1 MDYRKEKNLLIAF
14 DGTVI
19 KAKYDWNTGICYG
32 AKGTELKSVSR
43 AFRNSTYDRMI
54 TSIRWIREHLSG
66 QALALAVDRWER
78 LASVGLYT
86 SDHDLLID
94 ETYDF
99 PNLKK
104 DFVQYLKDN
113 AYGELTRY
121 YQTLYPYTQMQEYQ
135 MLNSNYQAQVN
146 QVISHDWNTLPVE
159 WIIKALLRLQL
170 EDYYYLAG
178 YSYWGTALALL
189 EKYYDTCTEMGQE
202 NPAITKNFIITI
214 CKAFHMY
221 DIWKKEHMND
231 ILKQHNDLKE
241 LYYENDTYT
250 MYPLVTTEQFHE
262 EAQAQ
267 HNCVERLYMEDVAQ
281 GNTHVVVIR
290 RKDAPEKS
298 LVTCEISNGW
308 RIVQYLTKYNY
319 TPAAPEMAFMKEL
332 KSYLDSL
339 SQN

>member
-1 MDYRKEKNLLIAF
+1 MEYRKEKNLLIAF

-32 AKGTELKSVSR
+32 VKGNQLAGISR

-66 QALALAVDRWER
+66 QVLALAVDRWER

-104 DFVQYLKDN
+104 DFVQYLKND
-113 AYGELTRY
+113 ADGELTRFH
-121 YQTLYPYTQMQEYQ
+121 QALYPYTQMQEYQ
-135 MLNSNYQAQVN
+135 MLNGNYRAYVN
-146 QVISHDWNTLPVE
+146 QVVSHKWYTLPVE
-159 WIIKALLRLQL
+159 WTIKALLRLQL
-170 EDYYYLAG
+170 EDYQYLTG
-178 YSYWGTALALL
+178 YCYGSALALL
-189 EKYYDTCTEMGQE
+189 EKYYDTCTEMEQE
-202 NPAITKNFIITI
+202 NPAITKNFLVTI
-214 CKAFHMY
+214 CKALHMY
-221 DIWKKEHMND
+221 DLWKQEHMND
-231 ILKQHNDLKE
+231 VLKRHNDLKE

-250 MYPLVTTEQFHE
+250 MYPLITTEQFHE

-267 HNCVERLYMEDVAQ
+267 NNCVERLYMGQVAK
-281 GNTHVVVIR
+281 GSTHVVVIR

-308 RIVQYLTKYNY
+308 RIVQYLAKYNQ
-319 TPAAPEMAFMKEL
+319 TPAAPEMDFMKEL
-332 KSYLDSL
+332 KSYLNSL